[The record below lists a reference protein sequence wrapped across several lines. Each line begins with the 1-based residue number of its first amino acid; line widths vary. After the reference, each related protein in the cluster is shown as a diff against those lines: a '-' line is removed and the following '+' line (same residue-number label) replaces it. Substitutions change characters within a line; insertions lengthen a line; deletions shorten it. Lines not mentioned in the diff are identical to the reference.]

1 MGAGKEEG
9 FTGTLGGTRKTQAD
23 EDKTLP
29 PSSLPTI
36 PALQKRITRAMI
48 ATQGLAFPQHL

>member
-1 MGAGKEEG
+1 MQGKKKPV
-9 FTGTLGGTRKTQAD
+9 TGTLGETRKTQAD

-36 PALQKRITRAMI
+36 PVLQKRITRAMI
-48 ATQGLAFPQHL
+48 GTQGFAFPQHL